1 MPAFTFQVKDDGGGC
16 GHGCFSAN
24 TMTINVTSV
33 GDAPAG
39 ADNTVTATEDTD
51 YVFQTT

>member
-1 MPAFTFQVKDDGGGC
+1 MTTAAVRIRI
-16 GHGCFSAN
+16 SAAN

-33 GDAPAG
+33 NDAPAG

-51 YVFQTT
+51 YVFPDGGLRVYGPE